1 MIPILYGS
9 TETAFTSNGIGRLAE
24 ARKCE
29 VKEVRNG
36 EYELA
41 LEYPINGKLLGSII
55 CGNFIKATHDNTGK
69 AQPFQIYEVS
79 EPIEGFVT
87 VRAWHISYALNAIVV
102 KPFTATS
109 CADAISKISAN
120 AIGTCPFTFWTDKS
134 VTANFTNSV
143 PKSIRSLLGGS
154 EGSILDTYGKGEYEF
169 DGFDVKL
176 WLNRGVDRGVKIK
189 YGKNLLSLDRQLDAS
204 NVYNAVVPFWT
215 DDETTVSLDHAVV
228 RTGETAGRTIP
239 LDLSDEWD
247 EAPTTTQLENKAQ
260 AHVDATSNYELKEN
274 LKVSF
279 VQLWQTEEYKDI
291 ANLERINLCDT
302 VTIEYLRRGITATA
316 KCIKVVYDTLRERYV
331 SMELGEPRTSLAQQ
345 INTDVV
351 QPAVAMLPDR
361 ASVKGAIDRATE
373 LISGGFGGYIK
384 YKYLVDGTPSEMLI
398 MDSASEA
405 TATNIIRLNQNGIGF
420 STDGGVT
427 YANAWT
433 IDGHLNA
440 DFITTGK
447 IEDASGLNFW
457 NLVSGQFQTQQ
468 GKIGPFT
475 IDTDGLKYFV
485 NNLERVLIGTTG
497 LRYGDRSSWQTSWR
511 STYGQKVLFER
522 YYNDDW
528 HETVALEQTTIQDNN
543 NDLRSVAMLKIDGH
557 VNLWLSDYEWR
568 IEHARGFKNDI
579 GGNTWVQGILCASG
593 NNPDVLWTG
602 DLETAG
608 SVDVYYY
615 GLYSFYVI
623 EGVPSGG
630 ARQTMIIPQKAIT
643 TSSKWYQLCDDSGGV
658 GFTVSHD
665 TPAQPTT
672 PSQLTVTYSNKWGGG
687 TITAIYGII

>member
-1 MIPILYGS
+1 MTPILYDS

-29 VKEVRNG
+29 VTEVRNG

-345 INTDVV
+345 INTNVV

-405 TATNIIRLNQNGIGF
+405 TATNIIRLNQNGIGI

-457 NLVSGQFQTQQ
+457 NLVSGQFQTKQ
-468 GKIGPFT
+468 GTLGPFT
-475 IDTDGLKYFV
+475 IDENGIQTPNVSISDTGISYASGSADG
-485 NNLERVLIGTTG
+485 
-497 LRYGDRSSWQTSWR
+497 
-511 STYGQKVLFER
+511 STYIGISPTSIFGQLKASGSWGSAFSLSPWASGG
-522 YYNDDW
+522 YNY
-528 HETVALEQTTIQDNN
+528 LELAIASLTN
-543 NDLRSVAMLKIDGH
+543 AMLFDRADTSRDTH
-557 VNLWLSDYEWR
+557 
-568 IEHARGFKNDI
+568 NDFQ
-579 GGNTWVQGILCASG
+579 GGVSVSGLLNAQNSLKVQGAAEISKHVYTDQAVTSSNPVVLYVGNDTGYWGGILFGLVQGFGGVAIAFTCDNGTLTARNLITNSAWTSSALGLSG
-593 NNPDVLWTG
+593 
-602 DLETAG
+602 
-608 SVDVYYY
+608 
-615 GLYSFYVI
+615 
-623 EGVPSGG
+623 SG
-630 ARQTMIIPQKAIT
+630 TYLTIT
-643 TSSKWYQLCDDSGGV
+643 TDQP
-658 GFTVSHD
+658 D
-665 TPAQPTT
+665 TSYFSVFA
-672 PSQLTVTYSNKWGGG
+672 G
-687 TITAIYGII
+687 

>member
-1 MIPILYGS
+1 MTPILYGS

-29 VKEVRNG
+29 VTEVRNG

-109 CADAISKISAN
+109 CADAISKISTN

-485 NNLERVLIGTTG
+485 NSLERVLIGTTG

-522 YYNDDW
+522 YYNNDW
-528 HETVALEQTTIQDNN
+528 HETVALEQTTMQDDN

-557 VNLWLSDYEWR
+557 VNLWLADYEWR
-568 IEHARGFKNDI
+568 KEHGRGFKNDI

-608 SVDVYYY
+608 SVDVDYY

-623 EGVPSGG
+623 EGEPSGG

-643 TSSKWYQLCDDSGGV
+643 TSSKWYQLCDDNGGV
-658 GFTVSHD
+658 GFTVFHD
-665 TPAQPTT
+665 TPAQPTI
-672 PSQLTVTYSNKWGGG
+672 PPKLTVTYSNKWGGG
-687 TITAIYGII
+687 SISAIYGVI

>member
-1 MIPILYGS
+1 MTPILYNS

-29 VKEVRNG
+29 VTEVRNG

-41 LEYPINGKLLGSII
+41 LEYPINGKLLDSII

-102 KPFTATS
+102 KPFTASS
-109 CADAISKISAN
+109 CADAVSKIVTNS
-120 AIGTCPFTFWTDKS
+120 IGTNPFTFWTDKS
-134 VTANFTNSV
+134 VAADFALKV
-143 PKSIRSLLGGS
+143 PKAVRSLLGGS

-420 STDGGVT
+420 STDGGAT

-468 GKIGPFT
+468 GTIGPFT
-475 IDTDGLKYFV
+475 IYANKLEYYDADTLTTF
-485 NNLERVLIGTTG
+485 RVSPGGVMFHGEGAAVLVKLNQRLQYQRYINGAWEDSVAYMQTLIGTAPNQKSAAMIFVDESAVAVFSKDG
-497 LRYGDRSSWQTSWR
+497 ADVSVG
-511 STYGQKVLFER
+511 STDF
-522 YYNDDW
+522 
-528 HETVALEQTTIQDNN
+528 NN
-543 NDLRSVAMLKIDGH
+543 E
-557 VNLWLSDYEWR
+557 LW
-568 IEHARGFKNDI
+568 
-579 GGNTWVQGILCASG
+579 GNTWGQGIIYAQG
-593 NNPDVLWTG
+593 NNPTALWTG
-602 DLETAG
+602 NLETAG
-608 SVDVYYY
+608 STDVEY
-615 GLYSFYVI
+615 GIYSFYII
-623 EGVPSGG
+623 EGQPSGQ
-630 ARQTMIIPQKAIT
+630 ARQTMVIPKKMLTNSA
-643 TSSKWYQLCDDSGGV
+643 KWFQIADDTGGI
-658 GFTVSHD
+658 GFTAKRD
-665 TPAQPTT
+665 GTDPDYDQDATK
-672 PSQLTVTYSNKWGGG
+672 VTFAYSNKWGGG
-687 TITAIYGII
+687 SISAIYGVV